1 MLISHLKKLYARFL
15 LLMVMMTF
23 GAGVR
28 GLAELALKDGNWW
41 GAPLTA
47 LILALFV
54 YVIECFCSR
63 RYKKMIP
70 AEISSSEVASTI
82 IILIAWFL
90 MYGFYIRCFNWL
102 E

>member
-1 MLISHLKKLYARFL
+1 
-15 LLMVMMTF
+15 MMTF

-54 YVIECFCSR
+54 YVIECFYSR
-63 RYKKMIP
+63 RYKKTIP
-70 AEISSSEVASTI
+70 AEASAREVESTT
-82 IILIAWFL
+82 IILIAWSL
-90 MYGFYIRCFNWL
+90 MYGFYIMCFNWL
-102 E
+102 GR